1 MLSGPVL
8 HPTQNSACVIGSF
21 QPTQLSFSRPVP
33 TSPTRGHA
41 AALLLLTGWDTG
53 LRDGRSKRSTGQG
66 PHTCPSTKTGV
77 TVNFIYATRL
87 SQTSVISWQ
96 MILETNA
103 SCPFAFPIAV
113 KVTYYAEFLCTW
125 AGPFPLQKTIH
136 FAQLIESAISKAM
149 LQMQTHLTFKG
160 NGGWHSEPQTHLWLI
175 KTLKTSLRLA
185 PRLCYV

>member
-136 FAQLIESAISKAM
+136 FSNLSNLPFQKQCSRCRRTWL
-149 LQMQTHLTFKG
+149 LKG
-160 NGGWHSEPQTHLWLI
+160 MVDDILSPKHT
-175 KTLKTSLRLA
+175 
-185 PRLCYV
+185 YD